1 MPTYFDLLP
10 LELNLMIWKKVH
22 EFHME
27 DIKIE
32 LEARY
37 IWFDTFGVDTL
48 GDDGCKRCRH
58 TGARCSDCSIWNW
71 IPQDITYKKFINNYP
86 EIYRQAE
93 EDRSFDEQARRL
105 I

>member
-1 MPTYFDLLP
+1 
-10 LELNLMIWKKVH
+10 MIWKKVH

-32 LEARY
+32 LEARH
-37 IWFDTFGVDTL
+37 IWNDTFGNQD
-48 GDDGCKRCRH
+48 CRRCRH
-58 TGARCSDCSIWNW
+58 GGARCSDCSIWNW
-71 IPQDITYKKFINNYP
+71 IPQDTTYKKFINNYP
-86 EIYRQAE
+86 DIYYQAE